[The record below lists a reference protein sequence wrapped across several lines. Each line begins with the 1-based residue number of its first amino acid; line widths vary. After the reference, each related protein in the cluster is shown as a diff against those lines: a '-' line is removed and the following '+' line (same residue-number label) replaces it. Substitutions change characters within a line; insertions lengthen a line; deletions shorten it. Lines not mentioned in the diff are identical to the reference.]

1 MLYINKIIMN
11 KNIVLEKSLKYKD
24 VNEEINTKHESNPDI
39 GTIIIFIPVL
49 LILFLVIIFL

>member
-1 MLYINKIIMN
+1 MN